1 MKKVLKL
8 AGIVGLFILG
18 LSACQQ
24 IPNVTPTSGIANRVQ
39 QGTWKVT
46 MYNDSGKAETYKFTG
61 YEITFNSNG
70 AIAAVKGSSSISG
83 TWTLGT
89 DDSEQKLILNFGEV
103 IPFDE
108 LSDDWSI
115 LEESETKI
123 RLQDVSKGNG
133 GTDLLTIERI

>member
-1 MKKVLKL
+1 MKKVSKL
-8 AGIVGLFILG
+8 AGIVGVFILG

-24 IPNVTPTSGIANRVQ
+24 IPNVTPATGIANRVQ
-39 QGTWKVT
+39 QGAWKVT
-46 MYNDSGKAETYKFTG
+46 MYNDSGKEVTYKFTG
-61 YEITFNSNG
+61 YEITFSRNG

-123 RLQDVSKGNG
+123 SLQDISKGNG
-133 GTDLLTIERI
+133 GTDLLTIEKI

>member
-1 MKKVLKL
+1 MKSPL
-8 AGIVGLFILG
+8 A
-18 LSACQQ
+18 A
-24 IPNVTPTSGIANRVQ
+24 TVQ
-39 QGTWKVT
+39 SLQ
-46 MYNDSGKAETYKFTG
+46 
-61 YEITFNSNG
+61 
-70 AIAAVKGSSSISG
+70 VKGSSSISG

-123 RLQDVSKGNG
+123 SLQDISKGNG
-133 GTDLLTIERI
+133 GTDLLTIEKI